1 MSEEFAGRKVV
12 RLWKAAWQSN
22 PRLIIVRILQGLFE
36 ALLSMADVLGIGVIV
51 DALVTGQN
59 RERVFGIIILYV
71 LIHSVISL
79 IRVLFAWLKDAEE
92 RKSTNAVQY
101 RYARQAL
108 EVDYAYIQTG
118 RFLNLKKKSMKI
130 MPAFYIHIFGD
141 FVSYLLKFLGIFG
154 IFTVVNPW
162 LIFGIIL
169 LSVPSV
175 VLSFRRKKAEYQ
187 YKQSITGQERRSDY
201 LYQLMTEYAYAKDIR
216 IYGGEGL
223 ISRKYMENAE
233 AQMKKKEKL
242 GRGNAGAASIAYLFY
257 ALQLLC
263 MLITFSYM
271 VYRKDISIAEYTV
284 LLSSAMLF
292 VSIITGFFENL
303 AEIRELCKYTKL
315 CEEYDTFI
323 ANNSKVVN
331 GGAAAS
337 EQKGELWEDR
347 PFSIDFEHVSFQYP
361 GREQMVLE
369 DVSFHI
375 GQREK
380 VSFVG
385 LNGAGKT
392 TVIKLLMRLYE
403 PSQGVIRVNG
413 RDIREIAS
421 REYYEKIG
429 IILQDF
435 HIFAYSVRENLCFD
449 KHVELAAMENALQQA
464 GLEERIAKLPKGI
477 ETSLY
482 RKLDRD
488 GVELSGGEGQKL
500 AMARALCKNTSLLIM
515 DEPTSA
521 LDPLAEYR
529 LFSDM
534 RRISGGNTAI
544 MISHRLS
551 STKYSDRIFVFEK
564 GRLVQSGSHREL
576 MGTEGLYRELYQ
588 VQAKYYQGDGGLYKE
603 EQEEEG
609 EEKENRGECVV

>member
-1 MSEEFAGRKVV
+1 
-12 RLWKAAWQSN
+12 
-22 PRLIIVRILQGLFE
+22 
-36 ALLSMADVLGIGVIV
+36 MADVLGIGVIV

-71 LIHSVISL
+71 LIHSGISL

-92 RKSTNAVQY
+92 RKSANAVQY

-118 RFLNLKKKSMKI
+118 RFLNLKKIYENHAGILYPYLRGFCILSPEI
-130 MPAFYIHIFGD
+130 SWNIRYFYCCESLAD
-141 FVSYLLKFLGIFG
+141 FWHYLVVCSLGGALVS
-154 IFTVVNPW
+154 PE
-162 LIFGIIL
+162 
-169 LSVPSV
+169 
-175 VLSFRRKKAEYQ
+175 KAEYQ

-369 DVSFHI
+369 NVSFHI
-375 GQREK
+375 GQGEK

-385 LNGAGKT
+385 LNGAGNIIVLADIVT
-392 TVIKLLMRLYE
+392 ILQNLLSAAITIVGLACVIVRINMIFFLFVGITLGIKIILSWMQFRLAAEQRVQEAANDKVGRYLDFVQYSSE
-403 PSQGVIRVNG
+403 GAAKELRVNNAQDWLFG
-413 RDIREIAS
+413 
-421 REYYEKIG
+421 KITA
-429 IILQDF
+429 F
-435 HIFAYSVRENLCFD
+435 R
-449 KHVELAAMENALQQA
+449 NAV
-464 GLEERIAKLPKGI
+464 KG
-477 ETSLY
+477 
-482 RKLDRD
+482 
-488 GVELSGGEGQKL
+488 
-500 AMARALCKNTSLLIM
+500 
-515 DEPTSA
+515 
-521 LDPLAEYR
+521 
-529 LFSDM
+529 
-534 RRISGGNTAI
+534 
-544 MISHRLS
+544 
-551 STKYSDRIFVFEK
+551 
-564 GRLVQSGSHREL
+564 
-576 MGTEGLYRELYQ
+576 
-588 VQAKYYQGDGGLYKE
+588 
-603 EQEEEG
+603 
-609 EEKENRGECVV
+609 NR

>member
-1 MSEEFAGRKVV
+1 
-12 RLWKAAWQSN
+12 
-22 PRLIIVRILQGLFE
+22 
-36 ALLSMADVLGIGVIV
+36 MADVLGIGVIV

-59 RERVFGIIILYV
+59 RERVFWIIILYV
-71 LIHSVISL
+71 LIHSDISL

-162 LIFGIIL
+162 MVFGIIL

-375 GQREK
+375 GQGEK

-385 LNGAGKT
+385 LNGAGNIIVLADIVT
-392 TVIKLLMRLYE
+392 ILQNLLSAAITIVGLACVIVRINMIFFLFVGITLGIKIILSWMQFRLAAEQRVQEAANDKVGRYLDFVQYSSE
-403 PSQGVIRVNG
+403 GAAKELRVNNAQDWLFG
-413 RDIREIAS
+413 
-421 REYYEKIG
+421 KITA
-429 IILQDF
+429 F
-435 HIFAYSVRENLCFD
+435 R
-449 KHVELAAMENALQQA
+449 NAV
-464 GLEERIAKLPKGI
+464 KG
-477 ETSLY
+477 
-482 RKLDRD
+482 
-488 GVELSGGEGQKL
+488 
-500 AMARALCKNTSLLIM
+500 
-515 DEPTSA
+515 
-521 LDPLAEYR
+521 
-529 LFSDM
+529 
-534 RRISGGNTAI
+534 
-544 MISHRLS
+544 
-551 STKYSDRIFVFEK
+551 
-564 GRLVQSGSHREL
+564 
-576 MGTEGLYRELYQ
+576 
-588 VQAKYYQGDGGLYKE
+588 
-603 EQEEEG
+603 
-609 EEKENRGECVV
+609 NR